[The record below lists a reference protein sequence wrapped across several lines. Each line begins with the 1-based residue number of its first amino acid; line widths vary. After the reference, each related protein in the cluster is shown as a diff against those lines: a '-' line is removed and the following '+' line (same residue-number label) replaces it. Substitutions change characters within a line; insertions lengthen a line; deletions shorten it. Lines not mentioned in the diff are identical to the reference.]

1 MNSGFTNLHIN
12 GAVSPYAGSTNASQS
27 SIAVSLQRERGINST
42 TNGIRNSR
50 ASSNMGPMSPLSP
63 LPGESRQQYS
73 TRTAPIISAN
83 PMKEVYNADQP
94 TAGQPYAFPDPDI
107 SNRSSG
113 SGEDPRSGS
122 TMSRRNSEHA
132 SISSSIFTSDSRMPA
147 GQHRLDEGRAL
158 GSHTVHSGADNDPCR
173 CSWNSPPFPSAQA
186 SQPPCRRVRI
196 SRCSFTIQ
204 PHTGPPSKPQTGGAQ
219 ATH

>member
-1 MNSGFTNLHIN
+1 MNTGFTNLHIN

-27 SIAVSLQRERGINST
+27 SIAVSLQRERGINAT

-83 PMKEVYNADQP
+83 PMKEVYHAEKP

-107 SNRSSG
+107 SSHPNENG
-113 SGEDPRSGS
+113 DDPRSGS
-122 TMSRRNSEHA
+122 TMMSRRNSEHG
-132 SISSSIFTSDSRMPA
+132 SISSSVFTSDSRMPA
-147 GQHRLDEGRAL
+147 GQHRLDEGR
-158 GSHTVHSGADNDPCR
+158 
-173 CSWNSPPFPSAQA
+173 
-186 SQPPCRRVRI
+186 I
-196 SRCSFTIQ
+196 
-204 PHTGPPSKPQTGGAQ
+204 
-219 ATH
+219 